1 MIAAALTVT
10 TLPDNIVRRTARSSP
25 ADVADARWAAVLGRD
40 SREDGRFVYAVTST
54 GIFCRPSCP
63 SRRPNRQRVR
73 FFDSIVAAMASGFR
87 PCLRCRP
94 LDAADA
100 WTRKITGACQ
110 VIARAGNAPPLATLA
125 RAAHTTPH
133 HFLRRFKAL
142 VGMSPREFAAARRFD
157 EVKRQ
162 LRAQPDVTTAVFE
175 AGYGSTSRFYER
187 AAARLGMHP
196 TTYQAGGRGQ
206 TIHYSTAQCSLGR
219 VLVAATERGIC
230 AVSLGTSDSELV
242 ESLRAEYPNALLEL
256 EPPHGRQW
264 IERIVG
270 QIDGRSPA
278 ANLPIDVR
286 ATAFQ
291 WQVWNALRDI
301 PRGET
306 RTYGEIA
313 AAIGRPGAARA
324 VARACASNRLA
335 IAIPCHRVVPTD
347 PKGDV
352 GGYRWGAARK
362 AALIRGEQ
370 K

>member
-10 TLPDNIVRRTARSSP
+10 TLLDNSARVRARRSHPDV
-25 ADVADARWAAVLGRD
+25 DDARWAAVLGRD
-40 SREDGRFVYAVTST
+40 NREDGRFVYAVTST

-63 SRRPNRQRVR
+63 SRRPNRQRVQ
-73 FFDSIVAAMASGFR
+73 FFDSVLAAMDSGFR

-94 LDAADA
+94 LDAGDE
-100 WTRKITGACQ
+100 WTRKVTGACQ
-110 VIARAGNAPPLATLA
+110 LIARAGHAPSLATLA
-125 RAAHTTPH
+125 RHAHSTPH

-162 LRAQPDVTTAVFE
+162 LRTQADVTTAVFE
-175 AGYGSTSRFYER
+175 AGYASSSRFYER

-196 TTYQAGGRGQ
+196 ATYQAGGRGQ
-206 TIHYSTAQCSLGR
+206 TIRYSTAQSSLGR
-219 VLVAATERGIC
+219 VLVGTTERGIC
-230 AVSLGTSDSELV
+230 AVSFGASDTELV
-242 ESLRAEYPNALLEL
+242 DGLRAEYPHATLKP
-256 EPPHGRQW
+256 EPSDGRQW
-264 IERIVG
+264 VDRIVRE
-270 QIDGRSPA
+270 IDGRGTT
-278 ANLPIDVR
+278 ANLPLDVR

-306 RTYGEIA
+306 RTYAEVA

-324 VARACASNRLA
+324 VARACASNRVA
-335 IAIPCHRVVPTD
+335 VAVPCHRVVPA
-347 PKGDV
+347 GRRGAV
-352 GGYRWGAARK
+352 GGYRWGAGRK